1 MKNQGY
7 RQESGNVLFLI
18 LIAVAL
24 FAALSYAV
32 TQSTRSGTGSTDRE
46 QSLLGSATLTQY
58 PTALRT
64 AIVRMV
70 LAGRDVRGIWFEP
83 PADFGSLDVN
93 RLVFHPEGGGASF
106 QEGATDVMASPAGGG
121 PTPVGTWYHNMQFQV
136 TNVGRSGTGGN
147 DLIAF
152 LPGVNDS
159 ACLRINQQMG
169 VADGVA
175 GCTYNASGVPEV
187 DLVNAS
193 ILKNME
199 NDVDS
204 GMAPNTSTETLA
216 CGTAF
221 NAKAS
226 GCFFDDNL
234 VVNGVTGNNVFYSV
248 IIER

>member
-1 MKNQGY
+1 MKNKGY
-7 RQESGNVLFLI
+7 YQESGNVLFLI

-83 PADFGSLDVN
+83 PSDFGTLDVN

-106 QEGATDVMASPAGGG
+106 QEGATDVMASPAAGG
-121 PTPVGTWYHNMQFQV
+121 PTPVGTWYHNMQLEIP
-136 TNVGRSGTGGN
+136 NVGKSGTGGN

-152 LPGVNDS
+152 LPGVNDN

-169 VADGVA
+169 IPAGVS
-175 GCTYNASGVPEV
+175 GCTYNTSGIPTVTLT
-187 DLVNAS
+187 DGN
-193 ILKNME
+193 ITKNME

-204 GMAPNTSTETLA
+204 GIAPNIAAETLS

-226 GCFFDDNL
+226 GCFYDATL
-234 VVNGVTGNNVFYSV
+234 VVNGKTGNNVFYSV